1 MLPPYGQPAILEKM
15 ETTVQTTP
23 RKRHESIA
31 VYEKIALDIA
41 NRIVRREIAVGVRLS
56 GRSVMSSEYGVSP
69 ETIRRSFSL
78 LEEME
83 VVEVKHNKGVSVVSR
98 ENAKK
103 YITKYGKSSENKK
116 LLSQIRHVLSEREQN
131 DKEFFN
137 LAKDLIEANDRFSA
151 SNPFPTYEYTIKE
164 GSLAVGNSLGSL
176 NFWQK
181 TGGTVIAIRR
191 DGSILL
197 SPGPDLTLLE
207 FDIIIFVGN
216 QDILAKTK
224 ELLD

>member
-1 MLPPYGQPAILEKM
+1 M
-15 ETTVQTTP
+15 
-23 RKRHESIA
+23 A

-41 NRIVRREIAVGVRLS
+41 NRIVRREIVEGVRLS

-98 ENAKK
+98 DNAKK
-103 YITKYGKSSENKK
+103 FITKYGKSNENRK
-116 LLSQIRHVLSEREQN
+116 LLSQLRHVLGEREQV
-131 DKEFFN
+131 DKELFI

-164 GSLAVGNSLGSL
+164 GSLAVGNSLGAL
-176 NFWQK
+176 HFWQR

-191 DGSILL
+191 EGSILL
-197 SPGPDLTLLE
+197 SPGPDLNLE
-207 FDIIIFVGN
+207 VRDILIMVGN
-216 QDILAKTK
+216 QDTLAKTQ

>member
-1 MLPPYGQPAILEKM
+1 MEKKVQPL
-15 ETTVQTTP
+15 P
-23 RKRHESIA
+23 RKRHESVA

-41 NRIVRREIAVGVRLS
+41 NRIVRREIAEGVKLS

-83 VVEVKHNKGVSVVSR
+83 VVEVKLNRGVSVISR
-98 ENAKK
+98 DNAKK
-103 YITKYGKSSENKK
+103 YITKYSKSNENRE
-116 LLSQIRHVLSEREQN
+116 LLSQLRHVLTEREQI
-131 DKEFFN
+131 DKEFFS

-164 GSLAVGNSLGSL
+164 GSLAVGNCLGAL

-197 SPGPDLTLLE
+197 SPGPDLSLHVL
-207 FDIIIFVGN
+207 DILIFVGT
-216 QDILAKTK
+216 QDTLAKTK
-224 ELLD
+224 ELLDA

>member
-1 MLPPYGQPAILEKM
+1 MA
-15 ETTVQTTP
+15 
-23 RKRHESIA
+23 A
-31 VYEKIALDIA
+31 YEKIALDIA
-41 NRIVRREIAVGVRLS
+41 NRIVRREIAVGVTLS

-83 VVEVKHNKGVSVVSR
+83 VVEVMHNRGVSVVSR

-103 YITKYGKSSENKK
+103 YITKYGKNNDNRK
-116 LLSQIRHVLSEREQN
+116 LLIQIRQVLHEREQI
-131 DKEFFN
+131 DKELFT

-151 SNPFPTYEYTIKE
+151 SNPFPTYEYTISE
-164 GSLAVGNSLGSL
+164 DSLAIGDTLGTL

-191 DGSILL
+191 EGSILL
-197 SPGPDLTLLE
+197 SPGPDLGLQIH
-207 FDIIIFVGN
+207 DILIFVGN
-216 QDILAKTK
+216 QEAFSKTK
-224 ELLD
+224 KLLD

>member
-1 MLPPYGQPAILEKM
+1 MENNKSPA
-15 ETTVQTTP
+15 P

-41 NRIVRREIAVGVRLS
+41 NRIVRRELEVGVLLS

-78 LEEME
+78 LEEMK
-83 VVEVKHNKGVSVVSR
+83 VVEVKHNRGVHVVSR

-103 YITKYGKSSENKK
+103 YITKHGKSSENRK
-116 LLSQIRHVLSEREQN
+116 LLSQIRHVLTEREQV
-131 DKEFFN
+131 DKELLN
-137 LAKDLIEANDRFSA
+137 LVKDIIEANDRFSA
-151 SNPFPTYEYTIKE
+151 SNPFPTYEYSIKE
-164 GSLAVGNSLGSL
+164 GSLAIGNCLGVL

-191 DGSILL
+191 EGSILL
-197 SPGPDLTLLE
+197 SPGPDLLLQVL
-207 FDIIIFVGN
+207 DTIIFVGN
-216 QDILAKTK
+216 QDTLAKTK

>member
-1 MLPPYGQPAILEKM
+1 MENIEKPI
-15 ETTVQTTP
+15 P
-23 RKRHESIA
+23 RKRHETMA

-41 NRIVRREIAVGVRLS
+41 NRIIRRELLEGVRLS

-78 LEEME
+78 LEEMG
-83 VVEVKHNKGVSVVSR
+83 VVEVKHNRGVSVVSR

-103 YITKYGKSSENKK
+103 YITNSGKSNDNRK
-116 LLSQIRHVLSEREQN
+116 LLAQIRHVLDEREQV
-131 DKEFFN
+131 DKELFT

-151 SNPFPTYEYTIKE
+151 SNPFPTYEYTLTEK
-164 GSLAVGNSLGSL
+164 SLAVGNSLGEL
-176 NFWQK
+176 QFWQK

-191 DGSILL
+191 EGSILL
-197 SPGPDLTLLE
+197 SPGPDLILNIC
-207 FDIIIFVGN
+207 DILIFVGT
-216 QDILAKTK
+216 QDTLASTK

>member
-1 MLPPYGQPAILEKM
+1 MDTNEQP
-15 ETTVQTTP
+15 TQ
-23 RKRHESIA
+23 RKRHQSIA

-41 NRIVRREIAVGVRLS
+41 NRIVRREMAEGVTLS

-83 VVEVKHNKGVSVVSR
+83 VVEVRHNRGVSVVSR

-103 YITKYGKSSENKK
+103 YIIRYGKNNENRI
-116 LLSQIRHVLSEREQN
+116 LLSQLRHVLDEREQN
-131 DKEFFN
+131 DKEFFI
-137 LAKDLIEANDRFSA
+137 LAKDLIDANDRFSA

-164 GSLAVGNSLGSL
+164 GSLAIGNSLGSL
-176 NFWQK
+176 FFWQR

-197 SPGPDLTLLE
+197 SPGPDLRLE
-207 FDIIIFVGN
+207 VLDILIFVGN
-216 QDILAKTK
+216 QDTLAKTR

>member
-1 MLPPYGQPAILEKM
+1 M
-15 ETTVQTTP
+15 ETNILPTQ
-23 RKRHESIA
+23 RKRHESMA

-41 NRIVRREIAVGVRLS
+41 NRIVRREIVEGVRLS

-98 ENAKK
+98 DNAKK
-103 YITKYGKSSENKK
+103 FITKYGKSNENRK
-116 LLSQIRHVLSEREQN
+116 LLSQLRHVLGEREQV
-131 DKEFFN
+131 DKELFI

-164 GSLAVGNSLGSL
+164 GSLAVGNSLGAL
-176 NFWQK
+176 HFWQR

-191 DGSILL
+191 EGSILL
-197 SPGPDLTLLE
+197 SPGPDLNLE
-207 FDIIIFVGN
+207 VLDILILVGT
-216 QDILAKTK
+216 QDSLAKTQ

>member
-1 MLPPYGQPAILEKM
+1 M
-15 ETTVQTTP
+15 ETNILPSP
-23 RKRHESIA
+23 RKRHESMA

-41 NRIVRREIAVGVRLS
+41 NRIVRREIAEGVRLS

-83 VVEVKHNKGVSVVSR
+83 VVEVKHSKGVSVVSR
-98 ENAKK
+98 DNAKK
-103 YITKYGKSSENKK
+103 FITKYGKSNENRK
-116 LLSQIRHVLSEREQN
+116 LLSQLRHVLGEREQV
-131 DKEFFN
+131 DKELFT

-164 GSLAVGNSLGSL
+164 GSLAVGESLGAL
-176 NFWQK
+176 QFWQK

-191 DGSILL
+191 QGSILL
-197 SPGPDLTLLE
+197 SPGPDLYLE
-207 FDIIIFVGN
+207 VLDILILVGN
-216 QDILAKTK
+216 QDTLAKTK
-224 ELLD
+224 DLLD

>member
-1 MLPPYGQPAILEKM
+1 MMENKVKPA
-15 ETTVQTTP
+15 P

-41 NRIVRREIAVGVRLS
+41 YRIVRREIAEGVRLS

-78 LEEME
+78 LEEMG
-83 VVEVKHNKGVSVVSR
+83 VVEVKHNSGVHVISR

-103 YITKYGKSSENKK
+103 YITKYSKSNENRE
-116 LLSQIRHVLSEREQN
+116 LLSKIRHVLTEREQI
-131 DKEFFN
+131 DKELFI
-137 LAKDLIEANDRFSA
+137 LTKDLIEANDRFSA
-151 SNPFPTYEYTIKE
+151 SNPFPTYEYTIKD
-164 GSLAVGNSLGSL
+164 GSLAVGNCLGEL

-197 SPGPDLTLLE
+197 SPGPKLELLE
-207 FDIIIFVGN
+207 LDTLIFVGI
-216 QDILAKTK
+216 QDSLAKTQ

>member
-1 MLPPYGQPAILEKM
+1 MDKNEQP
-15 ETTVQTTP
+15 TQ
-23 RKRHESIA
+23 RKRHQSIA

-41 NRIVRREIAVGVRLS
+41 NRIVRREMAEGVTLS

-83 VVEVKHNKGVSVVSR
+83 VVEVRHNRGVSVVSR
-98 ENAKK
+98 DNAKK
-103 YITKYGKSSENKK
+103 YITKYGKNNENRK
-116 LLSQIRHVLSEREQN
+116 LLSQLRHVMGEREQN
-131 DKEFFN
+131 DEEFFI

-164 GSLAVGNSLGSL
+164 GSLAIGNSLGSL

-197 SPGPDLTLLE
+197 SPGPDIRLE
-207 FDIIIFVGN
+207 VLDILIFVGN
-216 QDILAKTK
+216 QDSLAKTRD
-224 ELLD
+224 LLD

>member
-1 MLPPYGQPAILEKM
+1 M
-15 ETTVQTTP
+15 
-23 RKRHESIA
+23 A

-41 NRIVRREIAVGVRLS
+41 NRIVRREIVEGVRLS

-98 ENAKK
+98 DNAKK
-103 YITKYGKSSENKK
+103 FITKYGKSNENRK
-116 LLSQIRHVLSEREQN
+116 LLSQLRHVLGEREQV
-131 DKEFFN
+131 DKELFI

-164 GSLAVGNSLGSL
+164 GSLAVGNSLGAL
-176 NFWQK
+176 HFWQR
-181 TGGTVIAIRR
+181 TGGTVRAIRR
-191 DGSILL
+191 TGSILL
-197 SPGPDLTLLE
+197 SPGPDLNLDVL
-207 FDIIIFVGN
+207 DILILVGT
-216 QDILAKTK
+216 QDSLAKTQ

>member
-1 MLPPYGQPAILEKM
+1 M
-15 ETTVQTTP
+15 ETNILPTQ
-23 RKRHESIA
+23 RKRHESMA

-41 NRIVRREIAVGVRLS
+41 NRIVRREIVEGVRLS

-98 ENAKK
+98 DNAKK
-103 YITKYGKSSENKK
+103 FITKYGKSNENRK
-116 LLSQIRHVLSEREQN
+116 LLSQLRHVLGEREQV
-131 DKEFFN
+131 DKELFI

-164 GSLAVGNSLGSL
+164 GSLAVGNSLGAL
-176 NFWQK
+176 HFWQR
-181 TGGTVIAIRR
+181 TGGTVIAIRHN
-191 DGSILL
+191 GSILL
-197 SPGPDLTLLE
+197 SPGPDLNLE
-207 FDIIIFVGN
+207 VRDILIMVGN
-216 QDILAKTK
+216 QDTLAKTQ

>member
-103 YITKYGKSSENKK
+103 YITKYAKSSENKK

>member
-1 MLPPYGQPAILEKM
+1 M
-15 ETTVQTTP
+15 ETTVQPIP
-23 RKRHESIA
+23 RKRHESMA
-31 VYEKIALDIA
+31 AYEKIALDIA
-41 NRIVRREIAVGVRLS
+41 NRIVRREIAEGVTLS

-83 VVEVKHNKGVSVVSR
+83 VVEVMHNRGVSVVSR

-103 YITKYGKSSENKK
+103 YITKYGKNNDNRK
-116 LLSQIRHVLSEREQN
+116 LLIQIRQVLHEREQI
-131 DKEFFN
+131 DKELFT

-151 SNPFPTYEYTIKE
+151 SNPFPTYEYTISE
-164 GSLAVGNSLGSL
+164 DSLAIGDTLGTL

-191 DGSILL
+191 EGSILL
-197 SPGPDLTLLE
+197 SPGPDLGLQIH
-207 FDIIIFVGN
+207 DILIFVGN
-216 QDILAKTK
+216 QEAFSKTK
-224 ELLD
+224 KLLD

>member
-1 MLPPYGQPAILEKM
+1 M
-15 ETTVQTTP
+15 ETTVQPIP
-23 RKRHESIA
+23 RKRHESMA
-31 VYEKIALDIA
+31 AYEKIALDIA
-41 NRIVRREIAVGVRLS
+41 NRIVRREIAVGVTLS

-83 VVEVKHNKGVSVVSR
+83 VVEVMHNRGVSVVSR

-103 YITKYGKSSENKK
+103 YITKYGKNNDNRK
-116 LLSQIRHVLSEREQN
+116 LLIQIRQVLHEREQI
-131 DKEFFN
+131 DKELFT

-151 SNPFPTYEYTIKE
+151 SNPFPTYEYTISE
-164 GSLAVGNSLGSL
+164 DSLAIGDTLGTL

-191 DGSILL
+191 EGSILL
-197 SPGPDLTLLE
+197 SPGPDLGLQIH
-207 FDIIIFVGN
+207 DILIFVGN
-216 QDILAKTK
+216 QEAFSKTK
-224 ELLD
+224 KLLD

>member
-1 MLPPYGQPAILEKM
+1 M
-15 ETTVQTTP
+15 
-23 RKRHESIA
+23 A

-41 NRIVRREIAVGVRLS
+41 NRIVRREIVEGVRLS

-98 ENAKK
+98 DNAKK
-103 YITKYGKSSENKK
+103 FITKYGKSNENRK
-116 LLSQIRHVLSEREQN
+116 LLSQLRHVLGEREQV
-131 DKEFFN
+131 DKELFI

-164 GSLAVGNSLGSL
+164 GSLAVGNSLGAL
-176 NFWQK
+176 HFWQR

-191 DGSILL
+191 EGSILL
-197 SPGPDLTLLE
+197 SPGPDLNLE
-207 FDIIIFVGN
+207 VLDILILVGT
-216 QDILAKTK
+216 QDSLAKTQ

>member
-1 MLPPYGQPAILEKM
+1 M
-15 ETTVQTTP
+15 ETKDKPTP

-41 NRIVRREIAVGVRLS
+41 NRIVRGELVEGVRLS

-69 ETIRRSFSL
+69 ETIRRAFSL
-78 LEEME
+78 LEEMK
-83 VVEVKHNKGVSVVSR
+83 VVEVKLNRGVSVVSR

-103 YITKYGKSSENKK
+103 YITKYGKSNENRK

-131 DKEFFN
+131 DKEFFT

-164 GSLAVGNSLGSL
+164 SSLAVGNCLGAL

-191 DGSILL
+191 DASILL
-197 SPGPDLTLLE
+197 SPGPDLRLEKLDTL
-207 FDIIIFVGN
+207 IFVGN
-216 QDILAKTK
+216 QDTLAKTS

>member
-1 MLPPYGQPAILEKM
+1 M
-15 ETTVQTTP
+15 
-23 RKRHESIA
+23 A

-41 NRIVRREIAVGVRLS
+41 NRIVRREIAEGVRLS

-69 ETIRRSFSL
+69 ETIRRAFSL

-83 VVEVKHNKGVSVVSR
+83 VVAVKTNSGVSVISR

-103 YITKYGKSSENKK
+103 YIAKYGKNHENRK
-116 LLSQIRHVLSEREQN
+116 LLSQMRHVLGEREQI
-131 DKEFFN
+131 DKEFFI

-164 GSLAVGNSLGSL
+164 DSLAVGNNLGAL
-176 NFWQK
+176 NFWQQ

-197 SPGPDLTLLE
+197 SPGPDLTLEVL
-207 FDIIIFVGN
+207 DTLIFVGN
-216 QDILAKTK
+216 QDTLSKTK
-224 ELLD
+224 ELLDLSL

>member
-1 MLPPYGQPAILEKM
+1 M
-15 ETTVQTTP
+15 ETIVQPIP
-23 RKRHESIA
+23 RKRHESMA
-31 VYEKIALDIA
+31 AYEKIALDIA
-41 NRIVRREIAVGVRLS
+41 NRIVRREIAEGVTLS

-83 VVEVKHNKGVSVVSR
+83 VVEVMHNRGVSVVSR

-103 YITKYGKSSENKK
+103 YITKYGKNNDNRK
-116 LLSQIRHVLSEREQN
+116 LLTQIRQVLHEREQS
-131 DKEFFN
+131 DKELFT

-151 SNPFPTYEYTIKE
+151 SNPFPTYEYTISE
-164 GSLAVGNSLGSL
+164 DSLAIGDTLGTL

-191 DGSILL
+191 EGSILL
-197 SPGPDLTLLE
+197 SPGPDLRLQIR
-207 FDIIIFVGN
+207 DILIFVGN
-216 QDILAKTK
+216 QESLFRTK
-224 ELLD
+224 KLLD

>member
-1 MLPPYGQPAILEKM
+1 M
-15 ETTVQTTP
+15 
-23 RKRHESIA
+23 A

-41 NRIVRREIAVGVRLS
+41 NRIVRGEIAEGVRLS

-83 VVEVKHNKGVSVVSR
+83 VVAVKHNSGVSVVSR
-98 ENAKK
+98 ENAHK
-103 YITKYGKSSENKK
+103 YITKYGKSNENRK
-116 LLSQIRHVLSEREQN
+116 LLSQIRHVLSERDQI
-131 DKEFFN
+131 DKELFT
-137 LAKDLIEANDRFSA
+137 LTKDLIEANDRFSA
-151 SNPFPTYEYTIKE
+151 SNPFPTYEYTISE
-164 GSLAVGNSLGSL
+164 HSLALGNSLGTL

-197 SPGPDLTLLE
+197 SPGPDLVLHML
-207 FDIIIFVGN
+207 DILIFVGN
-216 QDILAKTK
+216 QDTLARTK
-224 ELLD
+224 EFLN

>member
-1 MLPPYGQPAILEKM
+1 M
-15 ETTVQTTP
+15 ETNILPTQ
-23 RKRHESIA
+23 RKRHESMA

-41 NRIVRREIAVGVRLS
+41 NRIVRREIVEGVRLS

-98 ENAKK
+98 DNAKK
-103 YITKYGKSSENKK
+103 FITKYGKSNENRK
-116 LLSQIRHVLSEREQN
+116 LLSQLRHVLGEREQV
-131 DKEFFN
+131 DKELFI

-164 GSLAVGNSLGSL
+164 GSLAVGNSLGAL
-176 NFWQK
+176 HFWQR
-181 TGGTVIAIRR
+181 TGGTVIAIRHN
-191 DGSILL
+191 GSILL
-197 SPGPDLTLLE
+197 SPGPDLNLE
-207 FDIIIFVGN
+207 VLDILILVGT
-216 QDILAKTK
+216 QDSLAKTQ

>member
-1 MLPPYGQPAILEKM
+1 MENKVQP
-15 ETTVQTTP
+15 TP

-41 NRIVRREIAVGVRLS
+41 NRIVRREIAEGVTLS

-78 LEEME
+78 LEEIK
-83 VVEVKHNKGVSVVSR
+83 VVEVKHNRGVSVVSR

-103 YITKYGKSSENKK
+103 YITKYGKSNENRKM
-116 LLSQIRHVLSEREQN
+116 LTQIRQVLDEHEQI
-131 DKEFFN
+131 DKELFT

-151 SNPFPTYEYTIKE
+151 SNPFPTYEYTITE
-164 GSLAVGNSLGSL
+164 ESLAVGNSLGSL
-176 NFWQK
+176 DFWQK

-191 DGSILL
+191 EGSILL
-197 SPGPDLTLLE
+197 SPGPDLRFQVLDTL
-207 FDIIIFVGN
+207 IFVGN
-216 QDILAKTK
+216 QDCVAKTK
-224 ELLD
+224 ELLNS

>member
-1 MLPPYGQPAILEKM
+1 M
-15 ETTVQTTP
+15 ETNVQP
-23 RKRHESIA
+23 LQRKRHQSMA

-41 NRIVRREIAVGVRLS
+41 NRIARREIAEGVTLS

-83 VVEVKHNKGVSVVSR
+83 VVEVKHNRGVSVVSR

-103 YITKYGKSSENKK
+103 YITKYGKSNENRK
-116 LLSQIRHVLSEREQN
+116 LLTKIRHVLSEREQV
-131 DKEFFN
+131 DKELFT
-137 LAKDLIEANDRFSA
+137 LAKDLIETNDRFSA

-164 GSLAVGNSLGSL
+164 GSLAVGNCLGTL
-176 NFWQK
+176 DFWQK
-181 TGGTVIAIRR
+181 TGGTVIAVRR
-191 DGSILL
+191 NGSILL
-197 SPGPDLTLLE
+197 SPGPDLRFQVLDTL
-207 FDIIIFVGN
+207 IFVGN
-216 QDILAKTK
+216 QDSLARTK

>member
-1 MLPPYGQPAILEKM
+1 MDTI
-15 ETTVQTTP
+15 VQNPP
-23 RKRHESIA
+23 RKRHESMA

-41 NRIVRREIAVGVRLS
+41 NRIVRREIAEGVRLS

-69 ETIRRSFSL
+69 ETIRRAFSL

-83 VVEVKHNKGVSVVSR
+83 VVAVKTNSGVSVISR

-103 YITKYGKSSENKK
+103 YIAKYGKNHENRK
-116 LLSQIRHVLSEREQN
+116 LLSQMRHVLGEREQI
-131 DKEFFN
+131 DKEFFI

-164 GSLAVGNSLGSL
+164 DSLAVGNNLGAL
-176 NFWQK
+176 NFWQQ

-197 SPGPDLTLLE
+197 SPGPDLTLEVL
-207 FDIIIFVGN
+207 DTLIFVGN
-216 QDILAKTK
+216 QDTLSKTK
-224 ELLD
+224 ELLDLSL